1 VRPGSRPRA
10 IVFSIVFTGLHPTF
24 QLVAGVLITFAGA
37 LLVVSSVPRSGRDLD
52 EAEAIFPPAVR

>member
-1 VRPGSRPRA
+1 
-10 IVFSIVFTGLHPTF
+10 VFTGLHPTF

-37 LLVVSSVPRSGRDLD
+37 LLVLSSVPRSGRDLD